1 MLQWRKVG
9 IRFTPNAIWEW
20 LEYIENL
27 GDKLG
32 RSISQRRKKLLAGF
46 PESFD
51 VVTSPERLKPDP
63 GSYVLPATYPNYH
76 PKKGQPDP
84 NAGKPDLYALC
95 KAFYLEWHYRIK
107 SGQIRSVPKGSVYEV
122 TQDDDELDD
131 DDDNEDDGEVD
142 SDDQVLYTPT
152 TRKQIT
158 SKSVCGVCGGR
169 GHYSRVDG
177 MDCLTKQ
184 LDITTPRSE
193 LA

>member
-1 MLQWRKVG
+1 MGRSYNGKVG

-20 LEYIENL
+20 LEHGENP

-32 RSISQRRKKLLAGF
+32 RSISQRRKKQLAKF

-51 VVTSPERLKPDP
+51 VVTSPERLKLDP
-63 GSYVLPATYPNYH
+63 GRYVLPANYPDYH

-95 KAFYLEWHYRIK
+95 KAFYPEWHYRIK
-107 SGQIRSVPKGSVYEV
+107 SGQIHSVPNGSVYEV
-122 TQDDDELDD
+122 NQDDGDFDEGDDNDD
-131 DDDNEDDGEVD
+131 DAQVD

-158 SKSVCGVCGGR
+158 
-169 GHYSRVDG
+169 
-177 MDCLTKQ
+177 
-184 LDITTPRSE
+184 
-193 LA
+193 